1 MEYTVIKT
9 MEIIYTIEAD
19 SEEDACQQ
27 VENYGFNEA
36 DSFSTVDIAAES
48 IEEYEESLKCLDI

>member
-19 SEEDACQQ
+19 SEEDACEQ

-48 IEEYEESLKCLDI
+48 IEEYEESFK

>member
-48 IEEYEESLKCLDI
+48 IEEYEESVKC

>member
-27 VENYGFNEA
+27 VENFGFNEA
-36 DSFSTVDIAAES
+36 DSFSTINIEIES
-48 IEEYEESLKCLDI
+48 IDEYEESMK

>member
-1 MEYTVIKT
+1 MEYIVIKT

-19 SEEDACQQ
+19 SEENACEQ

-48 IEEYEESLKCLDI
+48 IEEYEESLKC

>member
-19 SEEDACQQ
+19 SEEDTCEQ
-27 VENYGFNEA
+27 VEKYDFNEA

-48 IEEYEESLKCLDI
+48 IEEYEESVKC

>member
-19 SEEDACQQ
+19 SEEDACEQ
-27 VENYGFNEA
+27 VEKYGFNEA
-36 DSFSTVDIAAES
+36 DSFSTVDIEAES
-48 IEEYEESLKCLDI
+48 IEEYEESLK